1 VADALAANTRERAMR
16 RTCAKGAFAVLT
28 AIFVSGVAHA
38 EDLTTKAPESM
49 SSQPPITQAWPAPA
63 HIFGDWDG
71 LRTKLADLGITYSV
85 TYMIAPSLPIRV
97 SRTGRWRLGD
107 TYPRAPH
114 RRYLCDGGSLSV
126 AAVSNSR

>member
-1 VADALAANTRERAMR
+1 MR

-63 HIFGDWDG
+63 HIFGDWNG

-85 TYMIAPSLPIRV
+85 TYTSESVYNVAGGLRSGADYAHQIGLGIMS
-97 SRTGRWRLGD
+97 TGRRSRELRAS
-107 TYPRAPH
+107 PRI
-114 RRYLCDGGSLSV
+114 
-126 AAVSNSR
+126 